1 MKIVAWKLVAFD
13 ENDNEISVEPSNSVA
28 RYRVSFIPQE
38 NLQYDYVVEAK
49 NEDEAQDKA
58 KEQLMWEIGSRVDG
72 KKINKRTLDALIRSG
87 AMGCFK
93 RLGM

>member
-28 RYRVSFIPQE
+28 RYRVSFMPHE
-38 NLQYDYVVEAK
+38 TLQYDYVVEAK

-58 KEQLMWEIGSRVDG
+58 KEQLMWAIGSDG
-72 KKINKRTLDALIRSG
+72 AKDWECSNIEESEDE
-87 AMGCFK
+87 
-93 RLGM
+93 